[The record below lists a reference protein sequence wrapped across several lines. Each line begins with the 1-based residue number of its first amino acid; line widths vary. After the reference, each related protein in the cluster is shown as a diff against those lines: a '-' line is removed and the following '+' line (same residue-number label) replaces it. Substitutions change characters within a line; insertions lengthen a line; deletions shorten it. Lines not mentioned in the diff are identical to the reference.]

1 MIEYLF
7 YALFFLIPLVFYP
20 KTSEVFEFNKI
31 VGVYIFTT
39 LIVAFW
45 IVKMIQQNKIIF
57 KRTILDIPVLLF
69 LGSQIISTI
78 ISIDPHTSFFGYYSR
93 FNGGLLSTICY
104 SLLYWAFISNFSAKN
119 CRKLIKTILISATIV
134 AVYGIFEHFGHSFSC
149 VIVRGAFND
158 DCWVQDVRSRVF
170 ATLGQPNWLA
180 AMLVAVMPLAL
191 SNVNAKK
198 LQDRKNIIW
207 IGVSI
212 LFFACILFTKSRSGL
227 LGLAVAYLI
236 FWLFNLSKLRFAIA
250 ISSVFLIIAG
260 VFGTPWTPA
269 LRLSG
274 FGVEAVQSKQ
284 ITDQGEGGTESGAI
298 RAIVWKG
305 AIDVFKHNSVFG
317 TGVETFGYSYWQ
329 YRPVEHNNISE
340 WDFLYNKAHN
350 EYLNFSANTGII
362 GLISYAILI
371 GTSIFILRK
380 NPALLAGYV
389 SILITNF
396 FGFSVVVISLL
407 FFLMP
412 GMAIILKD
420 G

>member
-45 IVKMIQQNKIIF
+45 VVRMIQQNKVIF
-57 KRTILDIPVLLF
+57 KRTILDIPLLLF

-78 ISIDPHTSFFGYYSR
+78 ISINTRTSIFGYYSR

-149 VIVRGAFND
+149 LFVAGKFSD
-158 DCWVQDVRSRVF
+158 DCWVQDVQSRVF

-180 AMLVAVMPLAL
+180 AMLVALIPLSWSFAL
-191 SNVNAKK
+191 KAGKTEKK
-198 LQDRKNIIW
+198 KQNTIIW
-207 IGVSI
+207 GGLSVI
-212 LFFACILFTKSRSGL
+212 FFACILFTKSRSGL
-227 LGLAVAYLI
+227 LGLAAADLI
-236 FWLFNLSKLRFAIA
+236 FWGGILYTNWKKKEKKNDKKTFKNLLIVFTALHFLFLFAI
-250 ISSVFLIIAG
+250 LI
-260 VFGTPWTPA
+260 FGTAVTPS
-269 LRLSG
+269 LNDLFSHT
-274 FGVEAVQSKQ
+274 KQ
-284 ITDQGEGGTESGAI
+284 VATVDTSEGGTESGAI

-305 AIDVFKHNSVFG
+305 SIDIWKHNPIFG
-317 TGVETFGYSYWQ
+317 TGVETFAYSYWQ
-329 YRPVEHNNISE
+329 YRPVAHNNTSE

-350 EYLNFSANTGII
+350 EYLNF
-362 GLISYAILI
+362 
-371 GTSIFILRK
+371 
-380 NPALLAGYV
+380 
-389 SILITNF
+389 
-396 FGFSVVVISLL
+396 
-407 FFLMP
+407 
-412 GMAIILKD
+412 
-420 G
+420 

>member
-45 IVKMIQQNKIIF
+45 VVRMIQQNKVIF
-57 KRTILDIPVLLF
+57 KRTILDIPLLLF

-78 ISIDPHTSFFGYYSR
+78 ISINTRTSIFGYYSR

-104 SLLYWAFISNFSAKN
+104 SLLYWAFVSNMNRRSAIYVI
-119 CRKLIKTILISATIV
+119 RYTIYSAVIV
-134 AVYGIFEHFGHSFSC
+134 AIYGIFEHFGHSFSC

-180 AMLVAVMPLAL
+180 AYLTSLVPLTWYYAL
-191 SNVNAKK
+191 KTKQENKIK
-198 LQDRKNIIW
+198 IIW
-207 IGVSI
+207 IGISV

-227 LGLAVAYLI
+227 LGLAAAYLI
-236 FWLFNLSKLRFAIA
+236 FWLFNLSKLRFALI
-250 ISSVFLIIAG
+250 ISALFLIIAG
-260 VFGTPWTPA
+260 IFGTPWTPGIGIA
-269 LRLSG
+269 HN
-274 FGVEAVQSKQ
+274 APTAAAK
-284 ITDQGEGGTESGAI
+284 TDQGEGGTESGAI

-305 AIDVFKHNSVFG
+305 AIDGFKHNHVTG

-350 EYLNFSANTGII
+350 EYLNFAANTGTV
-362 GLISYAILI
+362 GLLAYVFLILA
-371 GTSIFILRK
+371 SLFVMRK
-380 NPALLAGYV
+380 NTAILAGYI

-412 GMAIILKD
+412 AMALILKD